1 MVGLVEGVWVDGV
14 VVDDGVVG
22 VDFFQR
28 FSRVSSRPRNGRG
41 MRRNSSPRLVLDL
54 KKQGSKVLSLKR
66 LRKRPKF

>member
-1 MVGLVEGVWVDGV
+1 MVGLVEVVWVDGV

-41 MRRNSSPRLVLDL
+41 MGQNSLPRLALTSE
-54 KKQGSKVLSLKR
+54 KFYQGSQPQPCSR
-66 LRKRPKF
+66 